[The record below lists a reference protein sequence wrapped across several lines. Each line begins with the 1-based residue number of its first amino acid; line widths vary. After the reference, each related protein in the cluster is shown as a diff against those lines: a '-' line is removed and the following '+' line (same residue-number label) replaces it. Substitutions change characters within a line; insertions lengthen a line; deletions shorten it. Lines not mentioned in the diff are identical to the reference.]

1 VFPVTR
7 LEDGQIVD
15 TNGAGDA
22 FAGGFLGALVAG
34 KSLDD
39 AVLAGHKLGG
49 MCVQLVSTLETHLV
63 LRFPERYCRSDRST
77 LGRRWPYCRYGI
89 HQGWKHSLLFTALKP
104 LPALNSGHWKVVTS
118 YNTCIILP
126 H

>member
-1 VFPVTR
+1 VITQGSNSTVVVGAEDPDKPKVFPVTR

-34 KSLDD
+34 KTIDE

-49 MCVQLVSTLETHLV
+49 MCVQLVS
-63 LRFPERYCRSDRST
+63 
-77 LGRRWPYCRYGI
+77 
-89 HQGWKHSLLFTALKP
+89 ALK
-104 LPALNSGHWKVVTS
+104 
-118 YNTCIILP
+118 ILLARVP
-126 H
+126 